1 MSARKFI
8 ITLTADFYDSA
19 GAPKFRDLGL
29 SVLRDHP
36 HIEQRV
42 FNEYRKQMG
51 ADQIGDAQGVIV
63 LTPAVTTESVSK
75 ADNLLVIARFGVGYD
90 SVDVKAAP
98 RLTSSSP
105 SMGAWIDRWRRRPSA
120 G

>member
-1 MSARKFI
+1 MNARKFI
-8 ITLTADFYDSA
+8 ITHTADFYDST

-63 LTPAVTTESVSK
+63 LTPVVTAECVGSSMRGAASALSV
-75 ADNLLVIARFGVGYD
+75 
-90 SVDVKAAP
+90 
-98 RLTSSSP
+98 
-105 SMGAWIDRWRRRPSA
+105 
-120 G
+120 